1 MTLETGRLQ
10 RGLQKRQL
18 SPVAF
23 LMRWELLLVLLL
35 ILVGAIN
42 TSLSPYFLDTRNL
55 LDMTFHFVERGIIA
69 LPMMF
74 ITISGNLVD
83 LSVASTLAMS
93 AVLMAVSYQAGLNIW
108 LAVLLALIVGAL
120 GGLLNGMII
129 VKARLSPI
137 VVTLGT
143 YSLYRGIAFVMLGDH
158 YVTGYPPE
166 FTYIGRGYVGNTPL
180 PLPLVIFA
188 VLAVL
193 FGLLLH
199 STTFGRFVYAM
210 GGNEQACRY
219 SGIAVYRIKII
230 LFVLSGL
237 MSALAAIM
245 LSARIGS
252 TRPNIALGS
261 ELEVITAVVLGGVSI
276 SGGKGTVPGVMLA
289 LFLIGMAR
297 WGMRLMGVPGQATIV
312 VIGLLLIVAI
322 LLPELLRRLAPGAR
336 E

>member
-1 MTLETGRLQ
+1 MTLEAGRLE
-10 RGLQKRQL
+10 RGLQKRRL

-23 LMRWELLLVLLL
+23 LMRWELLLVLL
-35 ILVGAIN
+35 IIVASTIS
-42 TSLSPYFLDTRNL
+42 TWLSPHFLVQRNL
-55 LDMTFHFVERGIIA
+55 LDMTFHFVERSIIA
-69 LPMMF
+69 LPMML
-74 ITISGNLVD
+74 ITISGNMVD
-83 LSVASTLAMS
+83 LSVASTLAMT
-93 AVLMAVSYQAGLNIW
+93 AVLMGVSYQAGLNIW
-108 LAVLLALIVGAL
+108 LAVLLALVVGAL
-120 GGLLNGMII
+120 GGLLNGMVI

-143 YSLYRGIAFVMLGDH
+143 YSLYRGIAFVMLGNL

-166 FTYIGRGYVGNTPL
+166 FTYIGRGYVGNTPA
-180 PLPLVIFA
+180 PVPLVIFTI
-188 VLAVL
+188 LAVL

-199 STTFGRFVYAM
+199 RTTFGRFIYAM

-219 SGIAVYRIKII
+219 SGIAVDRIKII
-230 LFVLSGL
+230 LFLLSGL
-237 MSALAAIM
+237 MSALAGIM
-245 LSARIGS
+245 LSGRIGS

-276 SGGKGTVPGVMLA
+276 SGGKGTVPGVILA
-289 LFLIGMAR
+289 LFLIGIAR
-297 WGMRLMGVPGQATIV
+297 WGMRLMGVPGEAVIV